1 MGGFTADGPEIF
13 RDHWNTFVDP
23 GSSIQVAVGNDRKSP
38 PSANLTIP
46 MKPIIAKLASLHA
59 RFNPWL
65 QCAVLL
71 FLRIT
76 IGWRF
81 YLSGSGKL
89 RNFEATK
96 EFFTG
101 LHIPAPGFHAGLV
114 GYTEM
119 IGGLLLMAGLGTR
132 LASVPLII
140 SMVVAYL
147 TAHRAEGFASL
158 YDFTDQ
164 APFMFL
170 CVTLVT
176 LAFGPGKVSL
186 DACIARWWK
195 KNNIP

>member
-1 MGGFTADGPEIF
+1 
-13 RDHWNTFVDP
+13 V
-23 GSSIQVAVGNDRKSP
+23 
-38 PSANLTIP
+38 
-46 MKPIIAKLASLHA
+46 KPILDQLARLHE

-65 QCAVLL
+65 QSAVLL

-89 RNFEATK
+89 KHFESTEA
-96 EFFTG
+96 FFTT

-147 TAHRAEGFASL
+147 TAHREEGFASL

-186 DACIARWWK
+186 DAAIARWWK
-195 KNNIP
+195 ARKP

>member
-1 MGGFTADGPEIF
+1 MSPSSGVQHHDMNKILVNQIIGFHG
-13 RDHWNTFVDP
+13 R
-23 GSSIQVAVGNDRKSP
+23 
-38 PSANLTIP
+38 L
-46 MKPIIAKLASLHA
+46 
-59 RFNPWL
+59 NPCL
-65 QCAVLL
+65 QSTVLL

-89 RNFEATK
+89 KNFDATT
-96 EFFTG
+96 EFFTN

-119 IGGLLLMAGLGTR
+119 IGGLLLIVGLCTR
-132 LASVPLII
+132 LVSVPLII

-176 LAFGPGKVSL
+176 LAFGPGCISL
-186 DACIARWWK
+186 DAFIARWWK
-195 KNNIP
+195 TRNP

>member
-1 MGGFTADGPEIF
+1 M
-13 RDHWNTFVDP
+13 NTNCID
-23 GSSIQVAVGNDRKSP
+23 K
-38 PSANLTIP
+38 
-46 MKPIIAKLASLHA
+46 IACIHGRL
-59 RFNPWL
+59 NPCL
-65 QCAVLL
+65 QFAVLL

-89 RNFEATK
+89 RNFDSTT

-101 LHIPAPGFHAGLV
+101 LHIPAPAFHAGLV

-119 IGGLLLMAGLGTR
+119 IGGVLLIAGLGTR
-132 LASVPLII
+132 LVSVPLII
-140 SMVVAYL
+140 SMIVAYL
-147 TAHRAEGFASL
+147 TAHRSEGFASL

-176 LAFGPGKVSL
+176 LAFGPGKISL
-186 DACIARWWK
+186 DAVIARWWHSRK
-195 KNNIP
+195 L

>member
-1 MGGFTADGPEIF
+1 MKSIF
-13 RDHWNTFVDP
+13 
-23 GSSIQVAVGNDRKSP
+23 
-38 PSANLTIP
+38 
-46 MKPIIAKLASLHA
+46 AKLASLHE

-81 YLSGSGKL
+81 YLSGNGKQK
-89 RNFEATK
+89 NFEAT
-96 EFFTG
+96 EAFFTT
-101 LHIPAPGFHAGLV
+101 LQIPAPGFHAELV

-140 SMVVAYL
+140 SMIVAYL
-147 TAHRAEGFASL
+147 TAHRGEAFASL

-186 DACIARWWK
+186 DALIARWWK
-195 KNNIP
+195 PRDG

>member
-1 MGGFTADGPEIF
+1 
-13 RDHWNTFVDP
+13 
-23 GSSIQVAVGNDRKSP
+23 
-38 PSANLTIP
+38 
-46 MKPIIAKLASLHA
+46 MKPILDKIAALHQ
-59 RFNPWL
+59 RFNPFL
-65 QCAVLL
+65 RCFVLL

-89 RNFEATK
+89 KNFEGTEK
-96 EFFTG
+96 FFAD

-119 IGGLLLMAGLGTR
+119 IGGLLLIAGLGTR

-140 SMVVAYL
+140 SMIVAYL
-147 TAHRAEGFASL
+147 TAHREDGFNSL

-186 DACIARWWK
+186 DALIARWWK
-195 KNNIP
+195 NREG